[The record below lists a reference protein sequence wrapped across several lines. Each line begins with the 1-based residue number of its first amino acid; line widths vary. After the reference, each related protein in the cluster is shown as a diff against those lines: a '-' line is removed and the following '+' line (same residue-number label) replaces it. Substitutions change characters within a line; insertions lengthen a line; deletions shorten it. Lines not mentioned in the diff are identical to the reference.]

1 MSATGTL
8 ATLQKIAVEKQ
19 IPLHKKT
26 YQKSNKV
33 GREY

>member
-19 IPLHKKT
+19 IPLHEENLPKI
-26 YQKSNKV
+26 QQ
-33 GREY
+33 GW